1 MAKVQR
7 TFEDAGRVGHLL
19 WETSARSQLL
29 SEAALADTPL
39 TPTTAG
45 VLDVIAANPGT
56 SIAAIARV
64 LPTSQQGIS
73 RTVARLQELGFLE
86 RGLGAR
92 GYGVALHV
100 TEAGEA
106 ARREANA
113 RQTALE
119 RRLREAL
126 GPDEHARLAEALDRL
141 RIALEDLSG

>member
-1 MAKVQR
+1 MPKVER

-100 TEAGEA
+100 TKAGEA
-106 ARREANA
+106 ARREAGE
-113 RQTALE
+113 RQVALE
-119 RRLREAL
+119 QRLREAL
-126 GPDEHARLAEALDRL
+126 GDEEHARLAESLDRL
-141 RIALEDLSG
+141 RIVLENLSA